1 MVTIVRRTRESFSR
15 LPRPLRIVPA
25 LAAVLV
31 IGVVAVAVAGGGG
44 GIPDDAVATVDGE
57 AIDESAFDHWLTV
70 AASAGGRP
78 AAQTPK
84 PPDFAACVAERKKVK
99 TPKGQTK
106 PTDAQ
111 LEDQCEQEYVDLRNR
126 AMQLLIT
133 QRWIEGEAK
142 DLGVSASDAEVRKAF
157 DEQRK
162 RSFPKDAD
170 YRKWLE
176 QSGQTEEDIRLRV
189 RLDLLQSKIRDRMAK
204 GDDRVTA
211 GQVEDYYER
220 NKERFGEPRRRDVQ
234 LVLAETRARAE
245 RAMAALR
252 NGRPWRD
259 VVKQYSIDPA
269 TKQQAGKLSVAEGEQ
284 ENRLDEALFEARL
297 RELSGPVETAFGW
310 YVFQVLKSKRGSS
323 QTLAQAKPTV
333 EQLVLAERRQQRLSN
348 FTEEFRAKWRA
359 RTECRPEYRMADCAN
374 APAATPTPAPRSSG

>member
-1 MVTIVRRTRESFSR
+1 MVTIVRRTREAFSR
-15 LPRPLRIVPA
+15 LPRPLKFVPA
-25 LAAVLV
+25 LAAALV
-31 IGVVAVAVAGGGG
+31 IAVVAVAAAGGG
-44 GIPDDAVATVDGE
+44 GIPQDAVATVDGE
-57 AIDESAFDHWLTV
+57 AIDESSFEHWLTV

-84 PPDFAACVAERKKVK
+84 PPDFKACVAEKQKAK

-111 LEDQCEQEYVDLRNR
+111 LKQQCEQEYEDLRNR

-142 DLGVSASDAEVRKAF
+142 ELGVSASDAEVKKAF

-170 YRKWLE
+170 YQKWLK

-189 RLDLLQSKIRDRMAK
+189 RLDLLQTKIRDRMTK
-204 GDDRVTA
+204 GDDKVTA
-211 GQVEDYYER
+211 AQVEDYYER
-220 NKERFGEPRRRDVQ
+220 NKERFSTPRRRDVQ
-234 LVLAETRARAE
+234 LVLAETRAKAQ
-245 RAMAALR
+245 RAMRALR
-252 NGRPWRD
+252 SGRAWRD

-284 ENRLDEALFEARL
+284 ENRLDEALFKAPL
-297 RELSGPVETAFGW
+297 RKLSGPVETPFGW
-310 YVFQVLKSKRGSS
+310 YVFEVLKSKRGST

-333 EQLVLAERRQQRLSN
+333 EQLVLAERRQKRLSD
-348 FTEEFRAKWRA
+348 FTETFRKKWRA
-359 RTECRPEYRMADCAN
+359 RTECRKEYRTPDCAN
-374 APAATPTPAPRSSG
+374 APEATPAPGMQQR